1 MRGSVAGGVR
11 HRYRVAGLQNN
22 KERILS
28 TPPIDEAELNSQLTR
43 AGLVLTPEQVKT
55 LLPGAE
61 IFRRLIARVN
71 APLPREA
78 EPALTFDV
86 EQK

>member
-1 MRGSVAGGVR
+1 MPV
-11 HRYRVAGLQNN
+11 
-22 KERILS
+22 
-28 TPPIDEAELNSQLTR
+28 PPSIDEAELDAILKR
-43 AGLVLTPEQVKT
+43 AGLTLTPDQVKG
-55 LLPGAE
+55 LLPGAV
-61 IFRRLIARVN
+61 IFQGLIARVN

>member
-1 MRGSVAGGVR
+1 MRPTGGAPR
-11 HRYRVAGLQNN
+11 PRNCNG
-22 KERILS
+22 ERM
-28 TPPIDEAELNSQLTR
+28 IDETELKTMLAR
-43 AGLVLTPEQVKT
+43 AGLPHSPEQVKE

-61 IFRRLIARVN
+61 IFQRLLARVN
-71 APLPREA
+71 EPLPREA

>member
-1 MRGSVAGGVR
+1 VSA
-11 HRYRVAGLQNN
+11 
-22 KERILS
+22 KK
-28 TPPIDEAELNSQLTR
+28 IDEAELAAMLGR
-43 AGLVLTPEQVKT
+43 AGLKLTPEQVREI
-55 LLPGAE
+55 LPGAE
-61 IFRRLIARVN
+61 LFRGMIARIN

>member
-1 MRGSVAGGVR
+1 M
-11 HRYRVAGLQNN
+11 
-22 KERILS
+22 
-28 TPPIDEAELNSQLTR
+28 PPSIDEAQLDAILKR
-43 AGLVLTPEQVKT
+43 AGLSLTPEQVKG
-55 LLPGAE
+55 LLPGAT
-61 IFRRLIARVN
+61 IFQGLIARVN

>member
-1 MRGSVAGGVR
+1 M
-11 HRYRVAGLQNN
+11 
-22 KERILS
+22 
-28 TPPIDEAELNSQLTR
+28 TTIDETELKSMLAR
-43 AGLVLTPEQVKT
+43 AGLPHSPEQVRAI
-55 LLPGAE
+55 LPGAE
-61 IFRRLIARVN
+61 IVQRLHGRLN

>member
-1 MRGSVAGGVR
+1 M
-11 HRYRVAGLQNN
+11 
-22 KERILS
+22 S
-28 TPPIDEAELNSQLTR
+28 TTIDEPSLKALLAR
-43 AGLVLTPEQVKT
+43 AGLPHSPEQVKAIM
-55 LLPGAE
+55 PGAE
-61 IFRRLIARVN
+61 IVQRMLERVN

>member
-1 MRGSVAGGVR
+1 M
-11 HRYRVAGLQNN
+11 
-22 KERILS
+22 S
-28 TPPIDEAELNSQLTR
+28 TIDEAELKSMAAR
-43 AGLVLTPEQVKT
+43 AGLPHSPEQVRAI
-55 LLPGAE
+55 LPGAE
-61 IFRRLIARVN
+61 IVQRMIERVN

>member
-1 MRGSVAGGVR
+1 M
-11 HRYRVAGLQNN
+11 
-22 KERILS
+22 S
-28 TPPIDEAELNSQLTR
+28 TIDEAELKAMLVR
-43 AGLVLTPEQVKT
+43 AGLPHSPEQVKA

-61 IFRRLIARVN
+61 IIQRLLGRVN
-71 APLPREA
+71 TPMPREA

>member
-1 MRGSVAGGVR
+1 MRR
-11 HRYRVAGLQNN
+11 
-22 KERILS
+22 
-28 TPPIDEAELNSQLTR
+28 ELPQRDR
-43 AGLVLTPEQVKT
+43 AGLPHSPEQVREI
-55 LLPGAE
+55 LPGAE
-61 IFRRLIARVN
+61 IVQRMVARVN